1 MTRVLWIISKSRGGY
16 RILAFAQR
24 LEQKVSSICME
35 RMSRREKNGTRVKK
49 VGFRVEGK
57 NGTKQRVFVA
67 LIKRR
72 TGIIGRFTG
81 GSARRIRQW
90 R

>member
-1 MTRVLWIISKSRGGY
+1 MVGKSRFRASTAGFIRETGG
-16 RILAFAQR
+16 RELIKREVKREEKREAKRQR
-24 LEQKVSSICME
+24 AGSGVGRGDGGEEKIEKAKSI
-35 RMSRREKNGTRVKK
+35 RDT
-49 VGFRVEGK
+49 
-57 NGTKQRVFVA
+57 